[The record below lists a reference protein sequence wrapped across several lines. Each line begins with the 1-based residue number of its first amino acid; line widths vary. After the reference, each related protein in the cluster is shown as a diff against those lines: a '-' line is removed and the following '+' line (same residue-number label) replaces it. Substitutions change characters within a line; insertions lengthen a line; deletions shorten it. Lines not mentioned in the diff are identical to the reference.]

1 MSDLTGNEQE
11 ILLKNLMRRLMKEQL
26 DELKEEKKR
35 SNNSF
40 LFLENNTLN
49 MLITYLVMN
58 QTNRKDVAMVDDSN
72 KPSQEKI
79 LQELD
84 HIIADNQQQFEEII
98 TILKEK
104 L

>member
-11 ILLKNLMRRLMKEQL
+11 ILLKNLMRRLMKDQL

-49 MLITYLVMN
+49 MLLTYLVMN
-58 QTNRKDVAMVDDSN
+58 HSNRKDVEVVDDNSRF
-72 KPSQEKI
+72 SQVKI
-79 LQELD
+79 LEELD
-84 HIIADNQQQFEEII
+84 HIIVDNRQQFEEVI

>member
-1 MSDLTGNEQE
+1 MSDVTGNEHE

-49 MLITYLVMN
+49 MLITYMVMN
-58 QTNRKDVAMVDDSN
+58 HSNRKDVEVVDDNSRF
-72 KPSQEKI
+72 SQVKI
-79 LQELD
+79 LEELD
-84 HIIADNQQQFEEII
+84 HIIVDNQQQFEEVI

>member
-11 ILLKNLMRRLMKEQL
+11 ILLKNLMRRLMKDQL
-26 DELKEEKKR
+26 DELKEEKNR

-49 MLITYLVMN
+49 MLLTYMVMN
-58 QTNRKDVAMVDDSN
+58 HSNRKDVEVVDDNSRF
-72 KPSQEKI
+72 SQVKI
-79 LQELD
+79 LEELD
-84 HIIADNQQQFEEII
+84 HIIVDNQQQFEEVI